1 MIDFVMLVVQ
11 SDDDPPPGVWM
22 CRPGV
27 DLGRLPEIIRSTD
40 PRPAREQVNERYGGG
55 WDPMG
60 GFTLRKT
67 EKGYRLMYPGDP
79 PMLGLAF
86 IELPLSREMVVL
98 FESDWVVVVQEG
110 GSWEASRMT

>member
-1 MIDFVMLVVQ
+1 MTDIVMLVVQ
-11 SDDDPPPGVWM
+11 SDDDPPLGVWM
-22 CRPGV
+22 VRPGV
-27 DLGRLPEIIRSTD
+27 DLGPLPQIIQSRD
-40 PRPAREQVNERYGGG
+40 PRKVAEQVNERYPGG
-55 WDPMG
+55 WNPMG

-110 GSWEASRMT
+110 GAWEASRMT